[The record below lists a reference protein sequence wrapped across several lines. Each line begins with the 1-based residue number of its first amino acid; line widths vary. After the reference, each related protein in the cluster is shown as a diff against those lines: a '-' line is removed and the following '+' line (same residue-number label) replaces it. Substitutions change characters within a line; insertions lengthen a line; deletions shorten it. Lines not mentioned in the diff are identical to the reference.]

1 MPSEGV
7 RVLTEHLKRHK
18 AEATERI
25 SVLET
30 EAVALKQTNDALRQQ
45 LQTCLDELDFRHG
58 QIEQLKLEN
67 TRKWRIEERNDWKSL
82 VDSVRRCHPATSCPP
97 TPTPTRLTT
106 PTIDDAAA
114 DAVNGAVLPLAT
126 TMHTL
131 PCRAPPSLRRTT
143 SITPHDSRPTR
154 LGPAGP

>member
-82 VDSVRRCHPATSCPP
+82 VDSVRFCRDHPARSSSHPP
-97 TPTPTRLTT
+97 PPPMTAATT
-106 PTIDDAAA
+106 TTAAA
-114 DAVNGAVLPLAT
+114 AAETTTRFTAPHCRGGGSPPL
-126 TMHTL
+126 HSQ
-131 PCRAPPSLRRTT
+131 PSSNTF
-143 SITPHDSRPTR
+143 
-154 LGPAGP
+154 

>member
-18 AEATERI
+18 AEAAERI

-30 EAVALKQTNDALRQQ
+30 EAAALNQTNEALRRQ

-82 VDSVRRCHPATSCPP
+82 VDSVR
-97 TPTPTRLTT
+97 
-106 PTIDDAAA
+106 
-114 DAVNGAVLPLAT
+114 
-126 TMHTL
+126 
-131 PCRAPPSLRRTT
+131 
-143 SITPHDSRPTR
+143 
-154 LGPAGP
+154 